1 MRIPRSRPYVE
12 MHSESVPSL
21 SLLFQ
26 RHSRP
31 FLPFFVC
38 LGLFFLFSDLWGQ
51 QAVSKDTS
59 PPLMNAYP
67 LSSPPRVDGVVDED
81 WMGMEPARR
90 FVQQLPD
97 EGKPA
102 SEETE
107 VRIGF
112 TQDTLYIGLICYD
125 SQPQGIV
132 STQARRDGVLGE
144 TDSFEVLFDTYDDDQ
159 NGYIFAT
166 TPAGIEYDAQIV
178 HGGQSRVTGGPTRA
192 GSAGRTGF
200 GGAQSGAAS
209 SFNLNWDGVWTVQ
222 TQITS
227 RGWEA
232 EFAIP
237 FRTLRYAPGEKVLWG
252 INFKRNIRRRNEQVF
267 WAPVSRAFRLHRV
280 SLAGELHGL
289 DLPFLPNF
297 QVVPFIT
304 GGFSQDLRQ
313 EISINDEIYG
323 AGLDVKYTLTS
334 SLILDLTVNTDFSQ
348 VEVDEEQ
355 VNLTRFDLFFPEKR
369 PFFLEN
375 AGLFQVGTPRQ
386 VELFFSRRIG
396 IDPSGVQVPVL
407 GGARVSG
414 KQGAFNIGFL
424 NMQTESIPEVTPAH
438 NFTVA
443 RLVREVGRRSSF
455 GAMFI
460 NKSATSDQLGSDS
473 FNRTFGLD
481 ANLGFGDHLTI
492 FNYLAKTQ
500 TPGLSGRDHAAGTDL
515 RYDADLYSF
524 RTAYTEVGED
534 FNPEVGFLERVGY
547 RKPSYGVYYNP
558 HPKDHP
564 FIRRLW
570 PHHTWQGHYRF
581 DGEPES
587 GFRHNHFNVFFNN
600 GGSAGIAYNQNFE
613 QLFDP
618 FEIAPGLFLPVGL
631 YNFDNWSFS
640 LDSDSSANLFSR
652 VSYSWG
658 EFYTGNIQTLNVSSG
673 IRSGSNFLISSRYV
687 LNNVSLPQGDFAT
700 HLGAIQF
707 NYSFTPKSY
716 LQALVQYNNS
726 VDEIG
731 ANIRLAVLRTGNTG
745 FFIVYNS
752 RFDTTGLDPHEA
764 DALLRMRAPR
774 RTLDRALIAKFTYLF
789 DF

>member
-1 MRIPRSRPYVE
+1 MPTLTSTRQPY
-12 MHSESVPSL
+12 L
-21 SLLFQ
+21 RQL
-26 RHSRP
+26 R
-31 FLPFFVC
+31 
-38 LGLFFLFSDLWGQ
+38 LFSLWLGFCCLSQ
-51 QAVSKDTS
+51 GAQALRATSNES
-59 PPLMNAYP
+59 PPRLMNAYS
-67 LSSPPRVDGVVDED
+67 LSSPPRVDGVVDEQ
-81 WMGMEPARR
+81 WMGMEPASN
-90 FVQQLPD
+90 FIQQLPQ
-97 EGKPA
+97 EGQPA
-102 SEETE
+102 SEKTE

-112 TQDTLYIGLICYD
+112 TQDTLYVALICYD
-125 SQPQGIV
+125 SQPKAVV
-132 STQARRDGVLGE
+132 STQARRDGVLAQ
-144 TDSFEVLFDTYDDDQ
+144 TDSFEMIFDTYDDDQ

-192 GSAGRTGF
+192 GSAGGTGF
-200 GGAQSGAAS
+200 GGAQRGAAS
-209 SFNLNWDGVWTVQ
+209 SFNLNWDGVWTVS
-222 TQITS
+222 TRITD

-237 FRTLRYAPGEKVLWG
+237 FRTLRYGTGEKALWG
-252 INFKRNIRRRNEQVF
+252 VNFKRNIRRRNEQVF
-267 WAPVSRAFRLHRV
+267 WAPVSRAFRLQRV
-280 SLAGELHGL
+280 SLAGELRGL
-289 DLPFLPNF
+289 ELPFRRNL
-297 QVVPFIT
+297 QVVPFVS
-304 GGFSQDLRQ
+304 GGFSQDYTQ
-313 EISINDEIYG
+313 ETNINDGIHD

-334 SLILDLTVNTDFSQ
+334 SLILDVTVNTDFSQ

-375 AGLFQVGTPRQ
+375 AGLFQVGTPQ
-386 VELFFSRRIG
+386 QAELFFSRSIG
-396 IDPSGVQVPVL
+396 IDPSGVQVPIL
-407 GGARVSG
+407 GGARISG
-414 KQGAFNIGFL
+414 KQGAYNIGFL

-443 RLVREVGRRSSF
+443 RLAREIGERSSF
-455 GAMFI
+455 GAIFI
-460 NKSATSDQLGSDS
+460 NKSATSDALGFNS
-473 FNRTFGLD
+473 FNRTFGAD

-500 TPGLSGRDHAAGTDL
+500 SPDLTGRDHAGGTDL

-524 RTAYTEVGED
+524 RAAYIEVGED
-534 FNPEVGFLERVGY
+534 FNPEVGFLQRVGY
-547 RKPSYGVYYNP
+547 RKPSYGVFYNP

-600 GGSAGIAYNQNFE
+600 GGSTGIAYNQNFE

-618 FEIAPGLFLPVGL
+618 FEISPGVFLPAGS

-640 LDSDSSANLFSR
+640 LGSDSSANLFSR

-658 EFYTGNIQTLNVSSG
+658 EFYTGDIQTLNVSSG
-673 IRSGSNFLISSRYV
+673 IRSGSNFLLSSRYV

-700 HLGAIQF
+700 HLGAIQL

-716 LQALVQYNNS
+716 VQTLIQYNS
-726 VDEIG
+726 SADEIG
-731 ANIRLAVLRTGNTG
+731 ASIRFALLRTGNTG
-745 FFIVYNS
+745 LFIVYNS

>member
-1 MRIPRSRPYVE
+1 MME
-12 MHSESVPSL
+12 
-21 SLLFQ
+21 
-26 RHSRP
+26 
-31 FLPFFVC
+31 
-38 LGLFFLFSDLWGQ
+38 
-51 QAVSKDTS
+51 
-59 PPLMNAYP
+59 AYP
-67 LSSPPRVDGVVDED
+67 LSTPPQLDGVVDHA
-81 WMGMEPARR
+81 WMDMEPARD
-90 FVQQLPD
+90 FIQQLPD
-97 EGKPA
+97 EGQPA
-102 SEETE
+102 TELTE

-125 SQPQGIV
+125 SEPSAIV
-132 STQARRDGVLGE
+132 STQARRDGVLDE
-144 TDSFEVLFDTYDDDQ
+144 TDSFEMLFDTYDDDQ

-192 GSAGRTGF
+192 GSAGGTGF
-200 GGAQSGAAS
+200 GGAQRGAAS
-209 SFNLNWDGVWTVQ
+209 SFNLNWDGVWTVK
-222 TQITS
+222 TQITP

-237 FRTLRYAPGEKVLWG
+237 FRTLRYGTGKQALWG
-252 INFKRNIRRRNEQVF
+252 VNFKRNIRRRNEQVF
-267 WAPVSRAFRLHRV
+267 WAPVSRAFELHRV
-280 SLAGELHGL
+280 SLAGGL
-289 DLPFLPNF
+289 KGLELPFRPNL
-297 QVVPFIT
+297 QVVPFVS
-304 GGFSQDLRQ
+304 GGFSQDFSQ
-313 EISINDEIYG
+313 KSTVNDELFD

-334 SLILDLTVNTDFSQ
+334 SLVLDVTANTDFSQ

-375 AGLFQVGTPRQ
+375 AGLFQVGTPREA
-386 VELFFSRRIG
+386 ELFFSRRIG
-396 IDPSGVQVPVL
+396 IDPSGVQVPIL

-414 KQGAFNIGFL
+414 KQGNYNVGFL
-424 NMQTESIPEVTPAH
+424 NMQTEAVPDVTPAH

-443 RLVREVGRRSSF
+443 RLAREMGQRSSF
-455 GAMFI
+455 GAIFI
-460 NKSATSDQLGSDS
+460 NKSATTDKLETNAY
-473 FNRTFGLD
+473 NRTYGVD
-481 ANLGFGDHLTI
+481 ANLGFGDHLTL

-500 TPGLSGRDHAAGTDL
+500 TPGLRGRDHAGGTDV
-515 RYDADLYSF
+515 RYDADSYNF
-524 RTAYTEVGED
+524 RAAYVEVGED
-534 FNPEVGFLERVGY
+534 FNPEVGFLTRVGY
-547 RKPSYGVYYNP
+547 RKPSYGFFYNP
-558 HPKDHP
+558 HPKNHP

-587 GFRHNHFNVFFNN
+587 GFRHNHFNIFFNN
-600 GGSAGIAYNQNFE
+600 GSSTGIAYNQNFE

-618 FEIAPGLFLPVGL
+618 FEISPRVVLPVGS

-640 LDSDSSANLFSR
+640 FGSDKSANLFSR

-658 EFYTGNIQTLNVSSG
+658 EFYSGNIHTLNLSSG
-673 IRSGSNFLISSRYV
+673 IRFGSSFLLSSRYV
-687 LNNVSLPQGDFAT
+687 LNKVSLPQGDFTT
-700 HLGAIQF
+700 HLGAIQL

-716 LQALVQYNNS
+716 IQSLIQYNS
-726 VDEIG
+726 SIDEIG
-731 ANIRLAVLRTGNTG
+731 ANIRFALLRTGNTG

-764 DALLRMRAPR
+764 DAMLRMRTPR

>member
-1 MRIPRSRPYVE
+1 MQSHP
-12 MHSESVPSL
+12 VPTL
-21 SLLFQ
+21 SLPGQPHRYLL
-26 RHSRP
+26 R
-31 FLPFFVC
+31 LCAVG
-38 LGLFFLFSDLWGQ
+38 LGLFSLCPDSWGQ
-51 QAVSKDTS
+51 QATSKDAS

-67 LSSPPRVDGVVDED
+67 LSSPPQFDGVVDAE
-81 WMGMEPARR
+81 WMEMEPASH
-90 FVQQLPD
+90 FTQQLPD
-97 EGKPA
+97 EGQPA

-107 VRIGF
+107 VRIAF

-125 SQPQGIV
+125 SQPQAVV
-132 STQARRDGVLGE
+132 STQARRDGVLDE
-144 TDSFEVLFDTYDDDQ
+144 TDSFEMLFDTYDDDQ

-192 GSAGRTGF
+192 GSAGGTGF
-200 GGAQSGAAS
+200 GGAQRGAAS
-209 SFNLNWDGVWTVQ
+209 SFNLNWDGVWTVK

-237 FRTLRYAPGEKVLWG
+237 FRTLRYGTGDKQLWG

-267 WAPVSRAFRLHRV
+267 WASVSRAFQLHRV
-280 SLAGELHGL
+280 SLAGELRGL
-289 DLPFLPNF
+289 ELPFRPNL
-297 QVVPFIT
+297 QVVPFIS
-304 GGFSQDLRQ
+304 GGFSQDLSQ
-313 EISINDEIYG
+313 ETSINDGIYD

-334 SLILDLTVNTDFSQ
+334 SLVLDVTVNTDFSQ

-375 AGLFQVGTPRQ
+375 AGLFQVGSPREA
-386 VELFFSRRIG
+386 ELFFSRRIG
-396 IDPSGVQVPVL
+396 IDPSGVQVPIL

-414 KQGAFNIGFL
+414 KQGAFNLGFL
-424 NMQTESIPEVTPAH
+424 NMQTESIPDVAPAH

-443 RLVREVGRRSSF
+443 RLAREVGQRSSF

-460 NKSATSDQLGSDS
+460 NKRATTDEPGTNS

-481 ANLGFGDHLTI
+481 ANLGVGDHLTF

-500 TPGLSGRDHAAGTDL
+500 TPGLSGRDHSAGTDF
-515 RYDADLYSF
+515 RYDSDLYNV
-524 RTAYTEVGED
+524 RAAYTEVGED
-534 FNPEVGFLERVGY
+534 FNPEVGFVQRVGF
-547 RKPSYGVYYNP
+547 RKPSYGVFYNP
-558 HPKDHP
+558 RPKNHP

-587 GFRHNHFNVFFNN
+587 GFRHNHFNMFFNN
-600 GGSAGIAYNQNFE
+600 GSSTGIAYNQNFE

-618 FEIAPGLFLPVGL
+618 FEISPGVILPAGL

-640 LDSDSSANLFSR
+640 LSSDSSANLFSR

-658 EFYTGNIQTLNVSSG
+658 EFYTGDIQTLNVSSG
-673 IRSGSNFLISSRYV
+673 IRSGSDFLLSSRYV
-687 LNNVSLPQGDFAT
+687 LNKVSLPQGDFAT
-700 HLGAIQF
+700 HLGAIQL

-716 LQALVQYNNS
+716 LQALVQYNSS

-731 ANIRLAVLRTGNTG
+731 ANIRFALLRTGNTG

-764 DALLRMRAPR
+764 DAMLRMRTPR